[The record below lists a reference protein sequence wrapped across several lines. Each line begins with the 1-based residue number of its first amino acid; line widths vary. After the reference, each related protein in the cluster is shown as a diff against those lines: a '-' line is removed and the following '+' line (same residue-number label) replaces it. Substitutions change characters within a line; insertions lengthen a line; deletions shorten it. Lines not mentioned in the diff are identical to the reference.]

1 MLRIIDI
8 DGGSIAEELDIRP
21 GDYVVSINEQV
32 INDRL
37 DYRFHIS
44 DENVQLRLRRGD
56 EEIIYDIEKDAQDDL
71 GLVLEE
77 MKMKACGNNCV
88 FCFVYQNPKGMRKT
102 VYFKDEDYRFSF
114 LYGHYVTLT
123 TLKQSDLNRIVNQ
136 RLSPLYISVHATE
149 EKTRKLLLGIN
160 REDYL
165 LDKIRFLTEGGIELH
180 AQIVLCPGINDGAVF
195 DKTVADLKKFYPG
208 VKSIAIVPVGLTRH
222 RKNLFPLRIHT
233 RPELLQ
239 MIDYV
244 NEKRQALSHEL
255 GVHFIYL
262 SDEFFIKA
270 GVELPGAAYYDEF
283 YQIENGVGE
292 FRAMIDAFLL
302 FSKRMPQKWPQKTR
316 ITWVTGTLARGN
328 LEKYIITPL
337 NTIENLQI
345 DLVAVTNHFYG
356 PTIQVSGLLVGE
368 DIYNQ
373 LKDRELGDLVL
384 LPPRVLNDD
393 GLFLDDWT
401 VADLEQK
408 LGVACHVYTEPLSRF
423 FSVIKKKQRKLVH
436 RESARNK
443 QTIR

>member
-8 DGGSIAEELDIRP
+8 DSGSIAEELDIRA
-21 GDYVVSINEQV
+21 GDYVVTINDQV

-37 DYRFHIS
+37 DYRFNIS
-44 DENVQLRLRRGD
+44 DEMVHLRIRRGED
-56 EEIIYDIEKDAQDDL
+56 EIIYDIEKEAEDDL
-71 GLVLEE
+71 GILLEE

-88 FCFVYQNPKGMRKT
+88 FCFVYQNPKGMRKA

-123 TLKQSDLNRIVNQ
+123 TLKQSDLDRIVNQ

-160 REDYL
+160 RDDHL

-195 DKTVADLKKFYPG
+195 DQTVADLKQFYPG

-233 RPELLQ
+233 RPELQQ
-239 MIDYV
+239 MITYV
-244 NEKRQALSHEL
+244 DEKRKTLFREL
-255 GVHFIYL
+255 GVYFIYL
-262 SDEFFIKA
+262 ADEFFIKA

-292 FRAMIDAFLL
+292 FRDMIDRFLASVRRL
-302 FSKRMPQKWPQKTR
+302 PEKWPQETR
-316 ITWVTGTLARGN
+316 ITWVTGTLAKGN
-328 LEKYIITPL
+328 LEKYVITPL
-337 NTIENLQI
+337 NAIDNLHI
-345 DLVAVTNHFYG
+345 DLLAVTNHFYG
-356 PTIQVSGLLVGE
+356 PTIQISGLLVGE

-384 LPPRVLNDD
+384 LPPRVLNND

-408 LGVACHVYTEPLSRF
+408 LGVPCHVYTEPLSRL
-423 FSVIKKKQRKLVH
+423 FSVIKKKRRKLVST
-436 RESARNK
+436 ESA
-443 QTIR
+443 